1 MFGVDRWARSFMA
14 RAFGALHRESLLEKR
29 KIVLPGRDEVANPGS
44 LARHLFQHAR
54 KDQRMDPGFSAS
66 RGPGVTAK
74 LETLRRA
81 ALAVLIA
88 LLTALPAAAHESRPL
103 FVEITEQGDE
113 RVALRAIAPASVES
127 ATLPTV
133 ALGAPCQFIS
143 AQRRAQR
150 TLEASYQ
157 CDTLSGAALTIDWP
171 VFNPS
176 VTTLIRATFASGE
189 TRTAI
194 LPPGEARW
202 LLPEPQSF
210 GGVAKSYFAIGVEH
224 IVFGIDHLLFLAG
237 LLFIAGTFRRAIVT
251 ATGFTIAHSLT
262 LALVALDVFRV
273 SVPAVEAVIA
283 LSIVFLAAEIAR
295 GMKTTLAW
303 RRPALVASAF
313 GLVHGA
319 GFAAAL
325 AEIGLPATER
335 TAALLFFNIGVEAG
349 QIAIILAVFGL
360 LYAARVVSPLPLK
373 QAKIA
378 LAFGYAIGVVAAFWF
393 VERTV
398 AIVAA

>member
-1 MFGVDRWARSFMA
+1 M
-14 RAFGALHRESLLEKR
+14 
-29 KIVLPGRDEVANPGS
+29 
-44 LARHLFQHAR
+44 
-54 KDQRMDPGFSAS
+54 
-66 RGPGVTAK
+66 TAIF
-74 LETLRRA
+74 ETLRNA
-81 ALAVLIA
+81 ALAALFA

-103 FVEITEQGDE
+103 FIEIAEEAGN
-113 RVALRAIAPASVES
+113 RVTVRAVAPASVES
-127 ATLPTV
+127 ANLPAV
-133 ALGAPCQFIS
+133 ALGAPCQIVG
-143 AQRRAQR
+143 AERRAQR
-150 TLEASYQ
+150 NLEASYQ
-157 CDTLSGAALTIDWP
+157 CGTLSGAALTIDWP
-171 VFNPS
+171 AYNPS
-176 VTTLIRATFASGE
+176 VTTLVRATFASGE

-202 LLPEPQSF
+202 LFPEPQSF
-210 GGVAKSYFAIGVEH
+210 SGVAKSYFIIGVEH

-262 LALVALDVFRV
+262 LALVALDILRV
-273 SVPAVEAVIA
+273 PVPAVEAVIA

-295 GMKTTLAW
+295 GNRATLAW

-349 QIAIILAVFGL
+349 QIALILAVFGL
-360 LYAARVVSPLPLK
+360 LHAARIVSLLPPK
-373 QAKIA
+373 QGKMA
-378 LAFGYAIGVVAAFWF
+378 LAFGYAIGIVAAFWF
-393 VERTV
+393 VERTM